1 MKKFGFK
8 SVALI
13 FIIIL
18 GLFLTNNGGLIQ
30 IEKTAIVSAIG
41 IDEEN
46 GELVITAQVILPQAS
61 DTEENAKAVVSGT
74 GATIGS
80 AIDNIGNDTGWYPKL
95 SFCKIII
102 VNQAIVNERISEVIN
117 YLLYSTK
124 IYDSVLLCASKQSAK
139 DVLSATSPLDI
150 LSAYSLEKIFLK
162 NPGKA
167 SNVFYTRAKDLAEN
181 MTSLSKSGMMPLID
195 VDNND
200 DIGKVEPTEKPPE
213 ESLKDVIFKSYET
226 LLFNEGKISGKLN
239 KTQTQTYNFLYKDV
253 QESYYSVS
261 YENVEA
267 LLRINDSKR
276 KVKITCDDK
285 NIYLSLSIELKA
297 TLVEI
302 KENGEII
309 LLSTPKI
316 LPKELTDNASIQ
328 LKNSIISLF
337 EKMKETKS
345 DIFFIRE
352 SLYEKHPLKYKNL
365 SQNYLE
371 KIKFTVNASV
381 SSPDKN

>member
-18 GLFLTNNGGLIQ
+18 GLFLTNNVGLIQ

-61 DTEENAKAVVSGT
+61 DKSENAKAVVSGT

-102 VNQAIVNERISEVIN
+102 VNQAIVDEKISEVIN

-139 DVLSATSPLDI
+139 DVLTATSPLDI

-195 VDNND
+195 IDNND

-226 LLFNEGKISGKLN
+226 LLFNEGKISGQLS
-239 KTQTQTYNFLYKDV
+239 KTQTQTYNFLYKDM

-261 YENVEA
+261 YGNTDA

-276 KVKITCDDK
+276 KVKITCDNQ
-285 NIYLSLSIELKA
+285 NIYLSLTLELKA

-302 KENGEII
+302 KKNEEII
-309 LLSTPKI
+309 LLPTPKI
-316 LPKELTDNASIQ
+316 LPKELTDNASLQ

-337 EKMKETKS
+337 DTMKDTKS

-352 SLYEKHPLKYKNL
+352 SLYEKHPVKYKNL

-371 KIKFTVNASV
+371 RIKFSVNASV
-381 SSPDKN
+381 SSPDKK

>member
-226 LLFNEGKISGKLN
+226 LLFNEGKISGRLN

>member
-13 FIIIL
+13 FIIFL

-46 GELVITAQVILPQAS
+46 GELLITAQVILPQAS

-102 VNQAIVNERISEVIN
+102 LNKAIVDERISEVIN

-124 IYDSVLLCASKQSAK
+124 FYDSVLLCASKQSAK
-139 DVLSATSPLDI
+139 DVLTATSPLDI

-195 VDNND
+195 IENND

-226 LLFNEGKISGKLN
+226 LLFNEGKISGQLN
-239 KTQTQTYNFLYKDV
+239 KTQTQTYNFLFRDV
-253 QESYYSVS
+253 QESYYAVS
-261 YENVEA
+261 YDNTET

-276 KVKITCDDK
+276 KVKITCDNE

-302 KENGEII
+302 KKNGEII
-309 LLSTPKI
+309 FLPTPKI
-316 LPKELTDNASIQ
+316 LSKELTENASLQ

-337 EKMKETKS
+337 DTMKKAKS

-352 SLYEKHPLKYKNL
+352 RLYEKHPVKYKKL

-371 KIKFTVNASV
+371 RIKFSVNASV

>member
-41 IDEEN
+41 VDEEN

-61 DTEENAKAVVSGT
+61 DTSENAKAVVSGT
-74 GATIGS
+74 GVTIGS
-80 AIDNIGNDTGWYPKL
+80 AIDNIGSDTGWYPKL

-102 VNQAIVNERISEVIN
+102 VNQAILDERISEVIN

-139 DVLSATSPLDI
+139 DVLTATSPLDI

-181 MTSLSKSGMMPLID
+181 MTSLSKTGMIPLID
-195 VDNND
+195 IDNND
-200 DIGKVEPTEKPPE
+200 NIGKVEPTEKPPE
-213 ESLKDVIFKSYET
+213 ESLKDIIFKSYET
-226 LLFNEGKISGKLN
+226 LLFNEGKISGQLN

-253 QESYYSVS
+253 QESYYAVS
-261 YENVEA
+261 YENTDA

-276 KVKITCDDK
+276 KVKITCDNQ
-285 NIYLSLSIELKA
+285 NIYLSLNLELKA

-302 KENGEII
+302 KENGKII
-309 LLSTPKI
+309 LLPTPKI
-316 LPKELTDNASIQ
+316 LPKELTDNASLQ

-337 EKMKETKS
+337 DKMKDAKS

-352 SLYEKHPLKYKNL
+352 SLYEKHPVKYKNL

-371 KIKFTVNASV
+371 RIKFSVNASV

>member
-18 GLFLTNNGGLIQ
+18 GLFLTNNVGLIQ

-46 GELVITAQVILPQAS
+46 DELVITAQVILPQAS
-61 DTEENAKAVVSGT
+61 DKSENAKAVVSGT

-102 VNQAIVNERISEVIN
+102 VNQAIVDEKISEVIN

-139 DVLSATSPLDI
+139 DVLTATSPLDI
-150 LSAYSLEKIFLK
+150 LSSYSLEKIFLK

-195 VDNND
+195 IDNND

-226 LLFNEGKISGKLN
+226 LLFNEGKISGQLS
-239 KTQTQTYNFLYKDV
+239 KTQTQTYNFLYKDM

-261 YENVEA
+261 YGNTDA

-276 KVKITCDDK
+276 KVKITCDNQ
-285 NIYLSLSIELKA
+285 NIYLSLTLELKA

-302 KENGEII
+302 KKNEEII
-309 LLSTPKI
+309 LLPTPKI
-316 LPKELTDNASIQ
+316 LPKELTDNASLQ

-337 EKMKETKS
+337 NTMKDTKS

-352 SLYEKHPLKYKNL
+352 SLYEKHPVKYKNL

-371 KIKFTVNASV
+371 RIKFSVNASV
-381 SSPDKN
+381 SSPDKK

>member
-41 IDEEN
+41 VDEEN

-61 DTEENAKAVVSGT
+61 DTSENAKAVVSGT
-74 GATIGS
+74 GVTIGS
-80 AIDNIGNDTGWYPKL
+80 AIDNIGSDTGWYPKL

-102 VNQAIVNERISEVIN
+102 VNQAILDERISEVIN

-139 DVLSATSPLDI
+139 DVLTATSPLDI

-181 MTSLSKSGMMPLID
+181 MTSFSKTGMIPLID
-195 VDNND
+195 IDNND
-200 DIGKVEPTEKPPE
+200 NIGKVEPTEKPPE
-213 ESLKDVIFKSYET
+213 ESLKDIIFKSYET
-226 LLFNEGKISGKLN
+226 LLFNEGKISGQLN

-253 QESYYSVS
+253 QESYYAVS
-261 YENVEA
+261 YENTDA

-276 KVKITCDDK
+276 KVKITCDNQ
-285 NIYLSLSIELKA
+285 NIYLSLNLELKA

-302 KENGEII
+302 KENGKII
-309 LLSTPKI
+309 LLPTPKI
-316 LPKELTDNASIQ
+316 LPKELTDNASLQ

-337 EKMKETKS
+337 DKMKDAKS

-352 SLYEKHPLKYKNL
+352 SLYEKHPVKYKNL

-371 KIKFTVNASV
+371 RIKFSVNASV

>member
-18 GLFLTNNGGLIQ
+18 GLFLTNNVGLIQ

-61 DTEENAKAVVSGT
+61 DKSENAKAVVSGT

-102 VNQAIVNERISEVIN
+102 VNQAIVDEKISEVIN

-139 DVLSATSPLDI
+139 DVLTATSPLDI
-150 LSAYSLEKIFLK
+150 LSSYSLEKIFLK

-195 VDNND
+195 IDNND

-226 LLFNEGKISGKLN
+226 LLFNEGKISGQLS
-239 KTQTQTYNFLYKDV
+239 KTQTQTYNFLYKDM

-261 YENVEA
+261 YGNTDA

-276 KVKITCDDK
+276 KVKITCDNQ
-285 NIYLSLSIELKA
+285 NIYLSLTLELKA

-302 KENGEII
+302 KKNEEII
-309 LLSTPKI
+309 LLPTPKI
-316 LPKELTDNASIQ
+316 LPKELTDNASLQ

-337 EKMKETKS
+337 DTMKDTKS

-352 SLYEKHPLKYKNL
+352 SLYEKHPVKYKNL

-371 KIKFTVNASV
+371 RIKFSVNASV
-381 SSPDKN
+381 SSPDKK

>member
-61 DTEENAKAVVSGT
+61 DTSENAKAVVSGT

-80 AIDNIGNDTGWYPKL
+80 AIHNIGNDTGWYPKL

-102 VNQAIVNERISEVIN
+102 VNQAIVDEKISEVIN

-139 DVLSATSPLDI
+139 DVLTATSPLDI

-195 VDNND
+195 IDNND

-226 LLFNEGKISGKLN
+226 LLFNEGKISGQLS
-239 KTQTQTYNFLYKDV
+239 KTQTQTYNFLYKDM

-261 YENVEA
+261 YGNTDA

-276 KVKITCDDK
+276 KVKITCDNQ
-285 NIYLSLSIELKA
+285 NIYLSLTLELKA

-302 KENGEII
+302 KKNEEII
-309 LLSTPKI
+309 LLPTPKI
-316 LPKELTDNASIQ
+316 LPKELTDNASLQ

-337 EKMKETKS
+337 DTMKDTKS

-352 SLYEKHPLKYKNL
+352 SLYEKHPVKYKNL

-371 KIKFTVNASV
+371 RIKFSVNASV
-381 SSPDKN
+381 SSPDKK

>member
-61 DTEENAKAVVSGT
+61 DTAENAKAVVSGT

-102 VNQAIVNERISEVIN
+102 VNQAIVDERISDVIN

-139 DVLSATSPLDI
+139 DVLTATSPLDI

-195 VDNND
+195 IDNND

-226 LLFNEGKISGKLN
+226 LLFNEGKISGQLS
-239 KTQTQTYNFLYKDV
+239 KTQTQTYNFLYKDM

-261 YENVEA
+261 YGNTDA

-276 KVKITCDDK
+276 KVKITCDNQ
-285 NIYLSLSIELKA
+285 NIYLSLTLELKA

-302 KENGEII
+302 KENEEII
-309 LLSTPKI
+309 LLPTPKI
-316 LPKELTDNASIQ
+316 LPKELTDNASLQ

-337 EKMKETKS
+337 DKMKDTKS

-352 SLYEKHPLKYKNL
+352 SLYEKHPVKYKNL

-371 KIKFTVNASV
+371 RIKFSVNARV

>member
-41 IDEEN
+41 VDEEN

-61 DTEENAKAVVSGT
+61 DTSENAKAVVSGT

-80 AIDNIGNDTGWYPKL
+80 AIDNIGSDTGWYPKL

-102 VNQAIVNERISEVIN
+102 VNQAILDERISEVIN

-139 DVLSATSPLDI
+139 DVLTATSPLDI

-181 MTSLSKSGMMPLID
+181 MTSLSKTGMIPLID
-195 VDNND
+195 IDNND
-200 DIGKVEPTEKPPE
+200 NIGKVEPTEKPPE
-213 ESLKDVIFKSYET
+213 ESLKDIIFKSYET
-226 LLFNEGKISGKLN
+226 LLFNEGKISGQLN

-253 QESYYSVS
+253 QESYYAVS
-261 YENVEA
+261 YENTDA

-276 KVKITCDDK
+276 KVKITCDNQ
-285 NIYLSLSIELKA
+285 NIYLSLNLELKA

-302 KENGEII
+302 KENGKII
-309 LLSTPKI
+309 LLPTPKI
-316 LPKELTDNASIQ
+316 LPKELTDNASLQ

-337 EKMKETKS
+337 DKMKDAKS

-352 SLYEKHPLKYKNL
+352 SLYEKHPVKYKNL

-371 KIKFTVNASV
+371 RIKFSVNASV